1 MHKLSNKKRLFIFIL
16 LGVAIYFLSGAVDEL
31 RVYQGA
37 TVAVYVVGIASIILL
52 TGYSGQ
58 VSLGQGALLGVGG
71 YAAALMRIHFDLPIW
86 MCFAVAILA
95 AAIAGALLG
104 LAAARLSGPYLAG
117 TTLAF
122 AVGLPSVAN
131 QFELLGGEQGLLFD
145 VGFPPLSFGE
155 DFTQYKWFF
164 WIASLATLIAIF
176 WLQNVMRSRYGRSW
190 KAVRGN
196 DVAAELA
203 GINLTRNKTLAFT
216 LSAGLAGLSGALLAM
231 TIGTVSPSAFP
242 LALSFS
248 LLTGAVIAGVTTLG
262 GVMIGAVTLVA
273 IPDIAGAVASRFGSS
288 EAVTS
293 NLPGLLVSALLIL
306 TVLFVPNGPVE
317 QLRARREHRVNK

>member
-1 MHKLSNKKRLFIFIL
+1 MHKLSNKKRIAIFLL

-71 YAAALMRIHFDLPIW
+71 YAAALMRIHFNLPIW

-131 QFELLGGEQGLLFD
+131 QFESLGGEQGLLFD

-293 NLPGLLVSALLIL
+293 NLPGLLVSTLLIL

-317 QLRARREHRVNK
+317 QLHARREHRANK